1 MQDTDPTIQPECAEP
16 DIASWLRLALTP
28 GVGPRTAA
36 ALTERF
42 GAPASIFNAS
52 HAALAELAGAR
63 IARAL
68 LAPLPPV
75 LSATRDAAL
84 DWAGAPGNAIL
95 TPGHA
100 AYPYALRQL
109 PDPPVV
115 LYIKGRGE
123 LLAEPDLAIVG
134 SRNGSIDGE
143 RNARAFARAISEC
156 GITIVSGLALG
167 IDTAAH
173 EGALAGSGSTVAV
186 IGTGPDIVY
195 PARNRALA
203 HRIAQEGCILSEHP
217 PGTPVRADHF
227 PRRNRIIS
235 GLSQAVLVVEA
246 AAQSGSLITAHYA
259 AEQGRDV
266 FAIPGSIH
274 AALSKGCH
282 ALIKQGAKLV
292 ESAND
297 ILLEMN
303 RNPCV
308 PNAPQMFVH
317 SNMHMQLLG
326 VLDGGISDP
335 YAIAGRT
342 GYAPEFVITQLL
354 MLELD
359 GHVERLP
366 GNMFRRLGPG
376 G

>member
-1 MQDTDPTIQPECAEP
+1 MQDTDPSTEP
-16 DIASWLRLALTP
+16 DLASWLRLAFTP

-36 ALTERF
+36 ALAERF
-42 GAPASIFNAS
+42 GAPASIFTTPPAEL
-52 HAALAELAGAR
+52 AALAGAR

-68 LAPLPPV
+68 SAPLPPA
-75 LSATRDAAL
+75 LAAARDAAL
-84 DWAGAPGNAIL
+84 DWAGQDGNAIL

-100 AYPYALRQL
+100 GYPAALRQL
-109 PDPPVV
+109 PDPPAV
-115 LYIKGRGE
+115 LYIKGRRE
-123 LLAEPDLAIVG
+123 LLATPGLAIVG
-134 SRNGSIDGE
+134 SRNASIDGE
-143 RNARAFARAISEC
+143 RNARAFAHAISGC
-156 GITIVSGLALG
+156 GVTICSGLALG

-186 IGTGPDIVY
+186 IGTGPDLVY
-195 PARNRALA
+195 PARNRLLA
-203 HRIAQEGCILSEHP
+203 HRIAQEGCIVSEYP
-217 PGTPVRADHF
+217 PGTPVRPDNF

-235 GLSQAVLVVEA
+235 GLSQGVLVVEA
-246 AAQSGSLITAHYA
+246 AARSGSLITAHCA

-292 ESAND
+292 DSAND
-297 ILLEMN
+297 ILMEMN
-303 RNPCV
+303 LAPCV
-308 PNAPQMFVH
+308 PNAPQVFHH
-317 SNMHMQLLG
+317 SDMHTQLLG

-335 YAIAGRT
+335 YALAGRT

-366 GNMFRRLGPG
+366 GNMFRRIGPDG
-376 G
+376 

>member
-1 MQDTDPTIQPECAEP
+1 MQDTDPNPEPE
-16 DIASWLRLALTP
+16 IASWLRLAHTP

-36 ALTERF
+36 ALVGHF
-42 GAPASIFNAS
+42 GSPGKIFDAP
-52 HAALAELAGAR
+52 HAQLAGLAGAR

-68 LAPLPPV
+68 CSPLPPA
-75 LSATRDAAL
+75 LAAAAESSL
-84 DWAGAPGNAIL
+84 EWARGAGNAIL
-95 TPGHA
+95 TPDHDD
-100 AYPYALRQL
+100 YPPALRQVA
-109 PDPPVV
+109 DPPVL
-115 LYIKGRGE
+115 LYIKGRRE
-123 LLAEPDLAIVG
+123 LLARPGLAIVG
-134 SRNGSIDGE
+134 SRNASIEGE
-143 RNARAFARAISEC
+143 RNARAFARAVSEC
-156 GITIVSGLALG
+156 GITIFSGLALG
-167 IDTAAH
+167 IDAAAH
-173 EGALAGSGSTVAV
+173 DGALGRAGSTVAV

-203 HRIAQEGCILSEHP
+203 HRIAAEGCIVSEYH
-217 PGTPVRADHF
+217 PGTPVRADNF

-235 GLSQAVLVVEA
+235 GMSQAVLVVEA
-246 AAQSGSLITAHYA
+246 AAQSGSLITAQYA

-274 AALSKGCH
+274 ASLSKGCH

-297 ILLEMN
+297 ILEEMN
-303 RNPCV
+303 CAPSV
-308 PNAPQMFVH
+308 PIAPQIFA
-317 SNMHMQLLG
+317 NGGMHTELLG

-359 GHVERLP
+359 GQVERLP
-366 GNMFRRLGPG
+366 GNMFRRIAPG
-376 G
+376 A